1 LAEGYVFCRLLIIV
15 AAVSVNTLDM
25 KERVLTIVSVLFLLF
40 SMGGCKFK
48 KGDTP
53 LFKDAAIQDSLLSFL
68 ERIDSIPNSYG
79 APSLY
84 AVSFWLDGQDS
95 LIRFSANAALW
106 EYSTFEI
113 DTADIEFDE
122 SFFDFSSDNSD
133 YNMSPPP
140 MPVDSVITTSPNWT
154 GLYRYGNKHVL
165 VESDWDPSTVIYMSA
180 LEPWEAFERMYHYKD
195 PMSAPDCDLTHYRY
209 HCYRTYRYQSPNN
222 VRLIRRRIGQADP
235 DFKTYPETIEYKELA
250 PKAPICW
257 EDFTAEKRESILEQ
271 VNPLIS
277 DYYAGRFT
285 ASDDERTENLLNLL
299 TSQQKDKDIR
309 ALYFSVFNQILMS
322 SDGALA
328 EMLGPYSIKMVC
340 EEPEYILT
348 YLCKNKALE
357 EEFIH
362 SIGTEIYLS
371 QGLSTDDGASLGA
384 LKRSILS
391 KTKDKGLVE
400 PFLSHIES
408 FISSL
413 KE

>member
-1 LAEGYVFCRLLIIV
+1 
-15 AAVSVNTLDM
+15 M

-53 LFKDAAIQDSLLSFL
+53 LFKDAAIQDSLQCFL
-68 ERIDSIPNSYG
+68 ERIDSVPNHFN

-84 AVSFWLDGQDS
+84 AVSLNLRNRDS
-95 LIRFSANAALW
+95 LIRFGAHVGLW
-106 EYSTFEI
+106 LYVV
-113 DTADIEFDE
+113 DTTGLERKDWPHPDIRE
-122 SFFDFSSDNSD
+122 
-133 YNMSPPP
+133 
-140 MPVDSVITTSPNWT
+140 PNWI
-154 GLYRYGNKHVL
+154 GLYQYGKKYVL
-165 VESDWDPSTVIYMSA
+165 VESDWDASDIIDLSV
-180 LEPWEAFERMYHYKD
+180 LGPWEEFESQYHDTTPWDDDSFYFENCEKVYQ
-195 PMSAPDCDLTHYRY
+195 YRR
-209 HCYRTYRYQSPNN
+209 HDSL
-222 VRLIRRRIGQADP
+222 RLISRRIGRPDP
-235 DFKTYPETIEYKELA
+235 DFKTYPETIEYKELT
-250 PKAPICW
+250 PETPMCW
-257 EDFTAEKRESILEQ
+257 EDFTAEQRESILEQ

-299 TSQQKDKDIR
+299 TSKQKDKDIR

-357 EEFIH
+357 EEYVH
-362 SIGTEIYLS
+362 SIGTEIYQS
-371 QGLSTDDGASLGA
+371 QGLSSDDGASLES

-391 KTKDKGLVE
+391 KTKDKGLLE

>member
-1 LAEGYVFCRLLIIV
+1 
-15 AAVSVNTLDM
+15 M
-25 KERVLTIVSVLFLLF
+25 KERVLTIVSVFLLLFL
-40 SMGGCKFK
+40 MDGCNFK
-48 KGDTP
+48 KEETP
-53 LFKDAAIQDSLLSFL
+53 LFKDAAIQDSLLCFL

-79 APSLY
+79 APSFY
-84 AVSFWLDGQDS
+84 AVSFWLEGRDS
-95 LIRFSANAALW
+95 LIRFSANAELW
-106 EYSTFEI
+106 EYNTYEL
-113 DTADIEFDE
+113 DTTSIEFDE
-122 SFFDFSSDNSD
+122 SPFDFSSDNSN
-133 YNMSPPP
+133 YNVLPPP
-140 MPVDSVITTSPNWT
+140 GPVDTIIFRSPNWI

-165 VESDWDPSTVIYMSA
+165 VESDWDPSTVINMSA

-195 PMSAPDCDLTHYRY
+195 SMLDCDLTHYLY
-209 HCYRTYRYQSPNN
+209 HCYRIYRYQSPDNL
-222 VRLIRRRIGQADP
+222 RLVSRRIGQADP
-235 DFKTYPETIEYKELA
+235 DFKTYPETIEYKELT
-250 PKAPICW
+250 PETPMCW
-257 EDFTAEKRESILEQ
+257 EDFTAEQRESILEQ

-299 TSQQKDKDIR
+299 TSKQKDKDIR

-357 EEFIH
+357 EEYVH
-362 SIGTEIYLS
+362 SIGTEIYQS
-371 QGLSTDDGASLGA
+371 QGLSSDDGASLES

-391 KTKDKGLVE
+391 KTKDKGLLE

>member
-1 LAEGYVFCRLLIIV
+1 
-15 AAVSVNTLDM
+15 M
-25 KERVLTIVSVLFLLF
+25 KERVLTIVSVFLLLF
-40 SMGGCKFK
+40 IMDGCNFK
-48 KGDTP
+48 KEETP
-53 LFKDAAIQDSLLSFL
+53 LFKDAAIQDSLLCFL

-79 APSLY
+79 APSLF

-95 LIRFSANAALW
+95 LIRFSANAAVW

-113 DTADIEFDE
+113 DTTSIELDDSLFDPLR
-122 SFFDFSSDNSD
+122 DNSP
-133 YNMSPPP
+133 YNTLPPP
-140 MPVDSVITTSPNWT
+140 IPVDSVITRYPNWI

-165 VESDWDPSTVIYMSA
+165 VESDWDPSTVIYMSS
-180 LEPWEAFERMYHYKD
+180 LEPWEAFEHMYHYED
-195 PMSAPDCDLTHYRY
+195 PMQAPDCDLTHYRY
-209 HCYRTYRYQSPNN
+209 ACYRNYRYQSPNN
-222 VRLIRRRIGQADP
+222 IRLISRRIGKADP
-235 DFKTYPETIEYKELA
+235 DFKTYPETIEYKELT
-250 PKAPICW
+250 PETPMCW
-257 EDFTAEKRESILEQ
+257 EDFTAEQRESILEQ

-299 TSQQKDKDIR
+299 TSKQKDKDIR

-357 EEFIH
+357 EEYVH
-362 SIGTEIYLS
+362 SIGTEIYQS
-371 QGLSTDDGASLGA
+371 QGLSSDDGASLES

-391 KTKDKGLVE
+391 KTKDKGLLE

>member
-1 LAEGYVFCRLLIIV
+1 M
-15 AAVSVNTLDM
+15 SVNTLDM

>member
-1 LAEGYVFCRLLIIV
+1 
-15 AAVSVNTLDM
+15 M
-25 KERVLTIVSVLFLLF
+25 
-40 SMGGCKFK
+40 
-48 KGDTP
+48 
-53 LFKDAAIQDSLLSFL
+53 
-68 ERIDSIPNSYG
+68 
-79 APSLY
+79 
-84 AVSFWLDGQDS
+84 
-95 LIRFSANAALW
+95 
-106 EYSTFEI
+106 
-113 DTADIEFDE
+113 
-122 SFFDFSSDNSD
+122 
-133 YNMSPPP
+133 
-140 MPVDSVITTSPNWT
+140 
-154 GLYRYGNKHVL
+154 
-165 VESDWDPSTVIYMSA
+165 
-180 LEPWEAFERMYHYKD
+180 
-195 PMSAPDCDLTHYRY
+195 
-209 HCYRTYRYQSPNN
+209 
-222 VRLIRRRIGQADP
+222 
-235 DFKTYPETIEYKELA
+235 
-250 PKAPICW
+250 CW
-257 EDFTAEKRESILEQ
+257 EDFTAEQRESILEQ

-277 DYYAGRFT
+277 EYYAGRFT

-299 TSQQKDKDIR
+299 TSKQKDKDIR